1 MSAGIIIISVTKK
14 IPRAVLSFLVFT
26 HQVNA
31 MAFISNEKLIA
42 AVNSDLS
49 FNITSKK

>member
-1 MSAGIIIISVTKK
+1 MSAGIVIRRVTRK

-26 HQVNA
+26 HHVNT

-42 AVNSDLS
+42 AVSRDLLFTIS
-49 FNITSKK
+49 SKK